1 MLTKQKV
8 QFYKALGTK
17 KHILEHQL
25 YLAEGEK
32 LSKEAV
38 VHANK
43 HIVSIICTESWLA
56 NNHWLTKNYDGEI
69 IIAHKKQIDQIS
81 NLVTPQEVITVCKA
95 NFQQTSLGDILRTES
110 YKCFVYCHEMR
121 DPGNAGTIL
130 RIADWF
136 GIKHVFTSAD
146 SVFHYHPKLVQA
158 SMGSIFRVSYQE
170 LNFQEL
176 LEIKTKIPLIATS
189 LQGTNIYQTQKIQ
202 EGIILFGSES
212 HGLPK
217 EILDIVDFNVLIPRA
232 DSSNTESLNL
242 AVSCGIVLSHLLGR

>member
-8 QFYKALGTK
+8 QFYKALGSK
-17 KHILEHQL
+17 KHILENHL

-32 LSKEAV
+32 LTKEAIIY
-38 VHANK
+38 ANE
-43 HIVSIICTESWLA
+43 HVESIICTESWLS
-56 NNHWLTKNYDGEI
+56 NNKWLIQGFKGEI

-95 NFQQTSLGDILRTES
+95 NFKQTTFGDILKTET

-136 GIKHVFTSAD
+136 GVKHVFTSVD

-158 SMGSIFRVSYQE
+158 SMGSIFKVSYQE
-170 LNFQEL
+170 LNFQDL
-176 LEIKTKIPLIATS
+176 STIKTKIPLIATS
-189 LQGTNIYQTQKIQ
+189 LHGTNIYNTLKIQ
-202 EGIILFGSES
+202 EGLILFGSES

-217 EILDIVDFNVLIPRA
+217 DILDIVDFNVQIPKA

-242 AVSCGIVLSHLLGR
+242 AVSCGIVLSHLLGK